1 MKRLGRAGT
10 CYARRG
16 GREQIWRAKTFAWC
30 GAALGLRVW
39 GRSIDRDAHL
49 KGIRERSSY
58 DASQNICAR
67 NAGTSSAR

>member
-1 MKRLGRAGT
+1 MEAPRA
-10 CYARRG
+10 CRNVLRAPG
-16 GREQIWRAKTFAWC
+16 GGVNRYGEPNFRV
-30 GAALGLRVW
+30 VW